1 MLTVTEDSP
10 FTRAA
15 TSPPWSDFPRYGIA
29 NERLVLL
36 PAPVEP
42 RSDTVLNLEVLDG
55 SPIGTADCWAVILAP
70 LDIDALPA
78 LPEGVDNWLAQEDR
92 L

>member
-15 TSPPWSDFPRYGIA
+15 ASPPWSDFPRYGIA
-29 NERLVLL
+29 NERSIAI

-42 RSDTVLNLEVLDG
+42 GSDTVLTLEVLDG
-55 SPIGTADCWAVILAP
+55 SAIGTAQCWAPIVASFDLG
-70 LDIDALPA
+70 ALPP
-78 LPEGVDNWLAQEDR
+78 LPEGVDTYLSGAER
-92 L
+92 